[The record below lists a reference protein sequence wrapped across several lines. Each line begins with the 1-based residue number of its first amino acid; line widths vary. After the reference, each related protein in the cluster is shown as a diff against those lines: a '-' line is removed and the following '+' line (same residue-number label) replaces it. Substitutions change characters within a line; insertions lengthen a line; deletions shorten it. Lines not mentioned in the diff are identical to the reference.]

1 MDKMGE
7 NAEAVQTFTQI
18 VQKRTCLGTNIQ
30 EFVAIQIRIQ
40 YLLISRTIRIFFLF
54 NNKIDI
60 FFQIEIFYENH
71 ER

>member
-40 YLLISRTIRIFFLF
+40 YLLISRTIRIFFYSIIKLTYSF
-54 NNKIDI
+54 
-60 FFQIEIFYENH
+60 
-71 ER
+71 R